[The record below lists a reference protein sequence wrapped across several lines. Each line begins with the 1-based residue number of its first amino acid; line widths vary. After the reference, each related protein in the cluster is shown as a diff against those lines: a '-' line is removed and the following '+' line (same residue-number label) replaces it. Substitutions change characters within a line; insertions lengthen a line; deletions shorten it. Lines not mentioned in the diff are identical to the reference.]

1 MYLLLHYLLN
11 IIWRISGE
19 KNIFLF
25 TLLSKFLLL
34 CVYIILFLP
43 LCIVYNI
50 HSLFKKKHT
59 YSYFDLNE
67 SAFDDNSFD
76 DKF

>member
-1 MYLLLHYLLN
+1 MYPLIYFLIN

-25 TLLSKFLLL
+25 TLLSKLLLL

-50 HSLFKKKHT
+50 HSLFMKKPT
-59 YSYFDLNE
+59 DSYFDSNE
-67 SAFDDNSFD
+67 SAFDANSFD